1 MGVFNMIRDV
11 PRDQWLYNDRGMVK
25 WLGYF
30 LSDHTQDMADKKV
43 DEVPTHRL
51 PEQDPE
57 VIDRVL
63 QDSWQNSKQITLQLN
78 DDGYLN
84 VYNISGIVIGTND
97 HFIYLQTN
105 KMVTINVNDI
115 RHAKLKEGSQSI

>member
-1 MGVFNMIRDV
+1 MIRDV

-43 DEVPTHRL
+43 DEVSTHRL

-84 VYNISGIVIGTND
+84 VYNISGIVIGTNGD
-97 HFIYLQTN
+97 LIYLQTD
-105 KMVTINVNDI
+105 KLVTINVNDI
-115 RHAKLKEGSQSI
+115 RHAKLKEGSKSI